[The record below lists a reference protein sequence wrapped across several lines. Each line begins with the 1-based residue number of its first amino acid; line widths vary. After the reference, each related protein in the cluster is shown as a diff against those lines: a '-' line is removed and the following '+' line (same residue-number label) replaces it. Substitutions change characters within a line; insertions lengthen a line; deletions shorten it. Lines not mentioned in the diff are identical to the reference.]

1 MVHAAVICQT
11 PTSHVGRPTM
21 VARSEE
27 REREREKWKGL
38 MREEREREREW
49 RSIIKEREEKDNKKK
64 NKKKKEKKETYC
76 TAGTSIPF
84 TISAKFILAIA
95 A

>member
-21 VARSEE
+21 VARSE
-27 REREREKWKGL
+27 EREREKWKGL

-49 RSIIKEREEKDNKKK
+49 RSIIKEREEKDNKNK

-84 TISAKFILAIA
+84 TISAKFILAMA

>member
-27 REREREKWKGL
+27 REREKWKGL
-38 MREEREREREW
+38 MREERERERE
-49 RSIIKEREEKDNKKK
+49 SE
-64 NKKKKEKKETYC
+64 
-76 TAGTSIPF
+76 GQ
-84 TISAKFILAIA
+84 
-95 A
+95 

>member
-27 REREREKWKGL
+27 RERERKVEGTNE
-38 MREEREREREW
+38 RGAGERERESE
-49 RSIIKEREEKDNKKK
+49 
-64 NKKKKEKKETYC
+64 
-76 TAGTSIPF
+76 GQ
-84 TISAKFILAIA
+84 
-95 A
+95 

>member
-1 MVHAAVICQT
+1 MLMVHAAVICQT

-21 VARSEE
+21 VARSEERE

-64 NKKKKEKKETYC
+64 KEKKETYC